1 MARLTTLVAVALLA
15 TVAIIDRQHFVANG
29 ARLLRDF
36 KEILTVAEGLES
48 SELLLIEKTEQV
60 KRQRSEFIYVF
71 ARIAKGAICEKQ
83 YERLVGVADEYRIKA
98 HNFVDEN
105 KNQPNWITNLIKLGG
120 SQGAMRNLAKFDP
133 YLNTIT
139 DRYVNQVKKSQISDQ
154 DIDCD
159 VNKFQIRNLH
169 AILFVLQTDIKYM
182 LTEEQETINRAIY
195 DQLKTDK
202 FVSSSNFYELHELNS
217 RQKELLLNYY
227 SDRVNSD
234 EKTVGQ
240 ALDHY
245 NNPSEYSIGR
255 VIDSCQAVLKF
266 ETELNELAISFN
278 DVCEKSSSDPNN
290 KLFSSQYK
298 FDKFDHTFMFCKE
311 FLDAL

>member
-15 TVAIIDRQHFVANG
+15 TVAINLQHHVVNG
-29 ARLLRDF
+29 ARLLKEF
-36 KEILTVAEGLES
+36 KEILTAAESLES

-60 KRQRSEFIYVF
+60 KRQRSELIYLF
-71 ARIAKGAICEKQ
+71 ARIAKAAVCEKQ

-105 KNQPNWITNLIKLGG
+105 RNQQNWISNFMKLGG
-120 SQGAMRNLAKFDP
+120 SQGAMRNLARFDP

-139 DRYVNQVKKSQISDQ
+139 DRYAVQVRKNQVKDE

-159 VNKFQIRNLH
+159 VNKFQIRNLY

-195 DQLKTDK
+195 EQLKADR
-202 FVSSSNFYELHELNS
+202 FISSSNFYELHELNS

-255 VIDSCQAVLKF
+255 VLDSCQAVLKF
-266 ETELNELAISFN
+266 ETELNELTIGFK